1 MPFLCLASCNSHI
14 STRPVLSFH
23 FIVEKTEAGFAQ
35 GLIAKRKSRDL
46 KLGLSDSRQ
55 CPFVNTLLPPFT
67 LKQREI
73 WKVLSPKP
81 QSECFS
87 LRTECG
93 RTPLSQMSFP
103 HQACLPRWPDCGG
116 KTLAGSLATKL
127 ISIPINFNVCVHMSP
142 SLFSPWVIFKTL
154 LQKQTK
160 TRNDKPKQVENHQ
173 GMDEIR
179 FSYWQSQC
187 LLLQHRFISLFY
199 FLSFLWLVEMKTY
212 LLG

>member
-1 MPFLCLASCNSHI
+1 M
-14 STRPVLSFH
+14 H
-23 FIVEKTEAGFAQ
+23 FIVEKTEAQRNYVICSRSYSKEEEQGSEAGSAQPWSVLFCEHFAAPTHSQ
-35 GLIAKRKSRDL
+35 AKGNLEISVPKAPVWMFQLMPKNMVGHPYL
-46 KLGLSDSRQ
+46 K
-55 CPFVNTLLPPFT
+55 CP
-67 LKQREI
+67 
-73 WKVLSPKP
+73 S
-81 QSECFS
+81 
-87 LRTECG
+87 
-93 RTPLSQMSFP
+93 P
-103 HQACLPRWPDCGG
+103 HQACLSRPPDCGG
-116 KTLAGSLATKL
+116 KILAGSLATKL

-142 SLFSPWVIFKTL
+142 SLSSPWVIFKTL

-160 TRNDKPKQVENHQ
+160 TRNDKPKQVETHQ

>member
-1 MPFLCLASCNSHI
+1 MFQLTDKNMVGHPY
-14 STRPVLSFH
+14 
-23 FIVEKTEAGFAQ
+23 
-35 GLIAKRKSRDL
+35 L
-46 KLGLSDSRQ
+46 K
-55 CPFVNTLLPPFT
+55 CP
-67 LKQREI
+67 
-73 WKVLSPKP
+73 SPTKP
-81 QSECFS
+81 
-87 LRTECG
+87 
-93 RTPLSQMSFP
+93 
-103 HQACLPRWPDCGG
+103 ACLPHRPDCGG

-187 LLLQHRFISLFY
+187 LLLQHGCILLFY